1 MSSATIG
8 YKTRLRRL
16 SEEGESGNT
25 HDGDEGTGQLGGA
38 GVVLDGWWGWNRWG
52 GGVNCWWWDASSGWG
67 WGASVS
73 TWALWCRG
81 LLRAAVSTGA
91 DWGSAVG
98 VGDWRSNRGGLRA
111 RSSGLWLWIDSGLW
125 LRVDGLWLWLRV
137 DRGLWLWGWLWVWLW
152 GWLNLGRG
160 GAWGGLWL
168 WDWLRGLG
176 SVWAVGNLRSARGDG
191 DNLGLVDDLLGHGH
205 DHGAE
210 ENSGSGN
217 GGELH
222 FDCCFWWWGFL
233 EKEGIK
239 QIKLKDSDVLV

>member
-1 MSSATIG
+1 MSSEIMG

-25 HDGDEGTGQLGGA
+25 HDGDEGTGQFGGTR
-38 GVVLDGWWGWNRWG
+38 VVLDGWWGWNIWG
-52 GGVNCWWWDASSGWG
+52 GGVDWWWRGDASSGWD
-67 WGASVS
+67 WAAIS
-73 TWALWCRG
+73 TWALWSWG

-98 VGDWRSNRGGLRA
+98 VGDWRRSNGGGLRA
-111 RSSGLWLWIDSGLW
+111 RSRGLW
-125 LRVDGLWLWLRV
+125 LWLWLRV
-137 DRGLWLWGWLWVWLW
+137 DRGLWLWGWLWVWGW
-152 GWLNLGRG
+152 GLLNLDLGGG

-176 SVWAVGNLRSARGDG
+176 GVWAVGNLRSAGGDG
-191 DNLGLVDDLLGHGH
+191 DNLGLIDDLLGHGH

-233 EKEGIK
+233 EKECIK
-239 QIKLKDSDVLV
+239 QIKLKDSGVLV